1 MKQQLIRIISAVT
14 LCALCGCGS
23 ISQQV
28 NDWNGHI
35 SGNTYTI
42 DTFDNYGTKVL
53 TTHGER
59 IDVSGNVVQEETYSS
74 ENGSTGYVNT
84 LSSVITLNIDGSQML
99 TCGDTCIFYEKGLLP
114 DYDFSIKEINS
125 ESDSITDAPL
135 ISGIVNRVKNSFGKP
150 VVVII
155 KSQTGVPIYAFSGR
169 KVTWSIPADLPKF
182 TKLMVD
188 GRALYLHRANFQ
200 IIDKELID
208 EAVSG

>member
-1 MKQQLIRIISAVT
+1 MKQKVLAG
-14 LCALCGCGS
+14 LLAAGLLCGCGN

-53 TTHGER
+53 TTHGDR
-59 IDVSGNVVQEETYSS
+59 IDVSGNVVQEETYNAD
-74 ENGSTGYVNT
+74 ENSTGYINT
-84 LSSVITLNIDGSQML
+84 LSSVITLDIDGSQML
-99 TCGDTCIFYEKGLLP
+99 TCGDTCIFYEKGLQP
-114 DYDFSIKEINS
+114 DYDFSVKEINS
-125 ESDSITDAPL
+125 ESDSIADAPL
-135 ISGIVNRVKNSFGKP
+135 VSGVVNRVKNAFGKP

-200 IIDKELID
+200 IIDLDLID
-208 EAVSG
+208 EQG

>member
-1 MKQQLIRIISAVT
+1 MKQKVLAG
-14 LCALCGCGS
+14 LLAAGMLCGCGN

-53 TTHGER
+53 TTHGDR
-59 IDVSGNVVQEETYSS
+59 IDVSGNVVQEETYNAD
-74 ENGSTGYVNT
+74 ENSTGYINT
-84 LSSVITLNIDGSQML
+84 LSSVITLDIDGSQML
-99 TCGDTCIFYEKGLLP
+99 TCGDTCIFYEKGLQP
-114 DYDFSIKEINS
+114 DYDFSVKEINS
-125 ESDSITDAPL
+125 ESDSIADTPL
-135 ISGIVNRVKNSFGKP
+135 VSGVVNRVKNAFGKP

-200 IIDKELID
+200 IIDLDLID
-208 EAVSG
+208 EQG

>member
-1 MKQQLIRIISAVT
+1 MKMKLFILSLALI
-14 LCALCGCGS
+14 LCAGCGR

-42 DTFDNYGTKVL
+42 DTFDNYGKKVL

-59 IDVSGNVVQEETYSS
+59 IDVSGNIVQEETYSD
-74 ENGSTGYVNT
+74 ETGSSGYVNT
-84 LSSVITLNIDGSQML
+84 LSSVITLDIDGSQML
-99 TCGDTCIFYEKGLLP
+99 TCGDTCIFYEKGLVP
-114 DYDFSIKEINS
+114 DYDFSVEQIDS
-125 ESDSITDAPL
+125 ESDSIADAPI
-135 ISGIVNRVKNSFGKP
+135 ISGVINRVKNAFGKP
-150 VVVII
+150 VVVVI

-188 GRALYLHRANFQ
+188 GKALYLHRANFQ
-200 IIDKELID
+200 IIDKDLID
-208 EAVSG
+208 E

>member
-1 MKQQLIRIISAVT
+1 MNIRRMMHVFIMLMICLS
-14 LCALCGCGS
+14 LFGCGS
-23 ISQQV
+23 IQQQV

-53 TTHGER
+53 TTHGDR
-59 IDVSGNVVQEETYSS
+59 IDVSGNIVQEETYS
-74 ENGSTGYVNT
+74 NDADSTGYINT

-99 TCGDTCIFYEKGLLP
+99 TCGDTCIFYENGLIP
-114 DYDFSIKEINS
+114 DYDFSVEEIDS
-125 ESDSITDAPL
+125 HSDSITDVPL
-135 ISGIVNRVKNSFGKP
+135 ISGVVNRVKNRFGKP
-150 VVVII
+150 VVVIV

-188 GRALYLHRANFQ
+188 GKALYLHRANFQ
-200 IIDKELID
+200 IIDKNLID
-208 EAVSG
+208 EQE

>member
-1 MKQQLIRIISAVT
+1 MKKSMKAIVSGFMVCT
-14 LCALCGCGS
+14 LAGCGS
-23 ISQQV
+23 IQQQV

-42 DTFDNYGTKVL
+42 DTFDNYGAKVL

-59 IDVSGNVVQEETYSS
+59 IDVSGNVVQEETYSNDS
-74 ENGSTGYVNT
+74 DSTGYINT

-99 TCGDTCIFYEKGLLP
+99 TCGDTCIFYEKGLEP
-114 DYDFSIKEINS
+114 DYDFSLEEINS
-125 ESDSITDAPL
+125 ESDSITDAP
-135 ISGIVNRVKNSFGKP
+135 IITGIVNKVKNRFGKP

-200 IIDKELID
+200 IIDKDLID
-208 EAVSG
+208 D